1 MRVFSLLAIIILFQS
16 GGPHLGYE
24 PRSGDVVF
32 HTSRS
37 TESMAIQKATNSP
50 YSHMGI
56 VYVRD
61 GKPLVFEAVE
71 PVKLTLLDDWVRRGE
86 DGRFVVKRLAD
97 ADRLLTP
104 EALSRMV
111 EVAKP
116 FEGKHY
122 DPCFEWSDERMYC
135 SELVWKIFKRAL
147 GIEVGELQ
155 TISELDLSDPVVQAK
170 VRERWQ
176 EGPPPDQRVISPGEM
191 FASKRLVTVY
201 EN

>member
-71 PVKLTLLDDWVRRGE
+71 PVK
-86 DGRFVVKRLAD
+86 RLAD

-135 SELVWKIFKRAL
+135 SELVWKIFKRVL